1 MIKFSMRLSIV
12 LSVLLLIASGALWA
26 QTDKPVPYQEGL
38 HYFLID
44 QAPANSGDTQ
54 EVTELFSYLCT
65 HCYTFEPYVDSW
77 VKRKPEN
84 VNFRRIPV
92 VFGRSSWELYAR
104 GYVTAGM
111 MDLPDEAHMALMDRL
126 WKEKKI
132 IRSMDE
138 LAEFYSQFGADKEKF
153 LSTSRSFAVDG
164 KLRKDQLLVQTYG
177 IRGTPS
183 MVVNG
188 RYRVSGNAAV
198 PSFDAILDIVD
209 YLIEMDAA
217 EKQ

>member
-12 LSVLLLIASGALWA
+12 LSVLLLISSGALWA

-104 GYVTAGM
+104 GYVTARM

-138 LAEFYSQFGADKEKF
+138 LADFYTQFGADKEKF

>member
-1 MIKFSMRLSIV
+1 MMKNSMKWSIA
-12 LSVLLLIASGALWA
+12 LAALLMFGGTLQA

-44 QAPANSGDTQ
+44 KAPAEASDQ
-54 EVTELFSYLCT
+54 MEVTELFSYLCT
-65 HCYTFEPYVDSW
+65 HCYTFDAYVDGW
-77 VKRKPEN
+77 LKRKPEN
-84 VNFRRIPV
+84 VTFKRIPV

-104 GYVTAGM
+104 GYVTAEM
-111 MDLPDEAHMALMDRL
+111 MNLPDEAHLALMDRL

-138 LAEFYSQFGADKEKF
+138 LADFYTQFGADKEKF

-188 RYRVSGNAAV
+188 KYRVSGNAAV
-198 PSFDAILDIVD
+198 PSFDVILDIVD
-209 YLIEMDAA
+209 YLIEMESA
-217 EKQ
+217 EKE